1 MIKKLQRHGNSQA
14 LVLDK
19 AILEALGIDLDT
31 PLQITISGS
40 SLVVSPVPTGLGR
53 ERVAEL
59 ISELRPKYKK
69 MLENLAE

>member
-14 LVLDK
+14 PVLDK
-19 AILEALGIDLDT
+19 ALLEALGIDLDT
-31 PLQITISGS
+31 PLQITVSGA
-40 SLVVSPVPTGLGR
+40 SLVVTPMNVGLGR

-59 ISELRPKYKK
+59 IQELRPEYKK